1 MKHKQQRATAVKKP
15 KSPAELAVSQLETY
29 VSTPRMA
36 ARIRAHELWPA
47 YLEVFGNNA
56 PSARRERARIVAL
69 MRADLGWYSCQYMWR
84 CASYAIRGH
93 SARHASLANRMYK
106 LLLNLPTRELQAIA
120 QKIEKELL
128 TRNWR

>member
-1 MKHKQQRATAVKKP
+1 
-15 KSPAELAVSQLETY
+15 
-29 VSTPRMA
+29 
-36 ARIRAHELWPA
+36 
-47 YLEVFGNNA
+47 
-56 PSARRERARIVAL
+56 
-69 MRADLGWYSCQYMWR
+69 MWR